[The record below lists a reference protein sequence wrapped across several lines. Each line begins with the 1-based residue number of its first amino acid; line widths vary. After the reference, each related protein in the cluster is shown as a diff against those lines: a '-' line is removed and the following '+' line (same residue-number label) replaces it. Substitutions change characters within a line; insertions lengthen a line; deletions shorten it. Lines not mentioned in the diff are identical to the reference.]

1 MSDEPEGGRA
11 GALPPVDEVAARL
24 VRAVWQLRRVVRRR
38 ARRRLGFPALSPA
51 EAELLAVVYEQPG
64 VSVKGA
70 AAALRLRPNTV
81 STLVNRL
88 VDAGLVSR
96 TRAASDQR
104 VARLELTRSAS
115 RLAASRFDEATGL
128 LTGGLERLSSR
139 ERRTLAAALPV
150 VDRLIAMLDET

>member
-1 MSDEPEGGRA
+1 M
-11 GALPPVDEVAARL
+11 
-24 VRAVWQLRRVVRRR
+24 
-38 ARRRLGFPALSPA
+38 
-51 EAELLAVVYEQPG
+51 LAVVYEQPG

-70 AAALRLRPNTV
+70 AADLRLRPNTV

-96 TRAASDQR
+96 TRAASDRR

-128 LTGGLERLSSR
+128 LAGGLERLSCR

-150 VDRLIAMLDET
+150 VDRLIGILDET